1 MGFIT
6 FYGSLNHTL
15 SVKADE
21 VSYEES
27 LELPK
32 ADVDQDTIKNKL
44 TITAYSTSRPS
55 SINDY
60 KKLGYKNIRYSSW
73 AGYKIV
79 ASSRAKAFA
88 KYGITNLLNLIPG
101 WQIKAAIGLY
111 DIISLMKS
119 PEAYVYPTV
128 NMQNIIATSPRGTEV
143 LIGQNTIT
151 KVYSNSARTKLV
163 KTISRTYWIG

>member
-1 MGFIT
+1 MVFLTAQIKPQDVI
-6 FYGSLNHTL
+6 SILL
-15 SVKADE
+15 
-21 VSYEES
+21 
-27 LELPK
+27 LER
-32 ADVDQDTIKNKL
+32 D
-44 TITAYSTSRPS
+44 RS

-73 AGYKIV
+73 TGYKIV

-88 KYGITNLLNLIPG
+88 KYGITNLLNLITG

-119 PEAYVYPTV
+119 LEAYVYPTV

-163 KTISRTYWIG
+163 KTISRTYWIEQMGKFKECPRFVFLNNGLTI